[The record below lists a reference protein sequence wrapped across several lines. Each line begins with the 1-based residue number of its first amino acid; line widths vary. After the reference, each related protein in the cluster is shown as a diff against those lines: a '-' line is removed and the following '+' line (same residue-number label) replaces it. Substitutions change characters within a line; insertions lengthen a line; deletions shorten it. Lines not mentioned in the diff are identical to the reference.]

1 MCLEGCCRHH
11 PGVPVFHDALK
22 GWSCCSRRSTDF
34 TEFLNIPG
42 CTNGRHS
49 NEKPPEPEKKPAA
62 EVNCPEVFFF
72 IFSNRPLCHFPTNYK
87 KYKSVC
93 NKVRNETRNLQR
105 EEQRQVACQ
114 CKENPKVFWW
124 GTGVVVCL
132 EQGASLHMA
141 QLMPLPLTV
150 SCFSKI
156 QIGFTCLV
164 PAHLGS
170 PGKRAVKRVC
180 VCSILFTAE

>member
-72 IFSNRPLCHFPTNYK
+72 IFSKRPLCHFPTNCK
-87 KYKSVC
+87 KYKSVR

-105 EEQRQVACQ
+105 DEQRQVACQ
-114 CKENPKVFWW
+114 CKENPKVFWKYINSKRQRKVHEHI
-124 GTGVVVCL
+124 GDLKSEDEYGNVVL
-132 EQGASLHMA
+132 ASTNSENAEVLGKFFES
-141 QLMPLPLTV
+141 V
-150 SCFSKI
+150 FVKENDCF
-156 QIGFTCLV
+156 T
-164 PAHLGS
+164 
-170 PGKRAVKRVC
+170 
-180 VCSILFTAE
+180 